1 MRELHVIEDNGLFG
15 ITFKSDNKEE
25 ANTVMNAIQ
34 RFISK
39 NSNINNLYVNEY
51 SNSIRKKIY
60 RENIDIL
67 LDNIERMK
75 KRRDL
80 SELTYYELEYI
91 ALFEKEIVIMQ
102 EKLSMDQYIETAQP
116 ILNKMLETFT
126 MEDLEKLKETT
137 ILDEKYIE
145 KEIQKRLDNKSYKK
159 DYSRCPIDG
168 PSKDVYLNL
177 FSDDRLIELY
187 NNDELEQGYKDYI
200 KNELNKRGIFDLSMT
215 KSKNKIAKN
224 NNTKKEKKSNT
235 IIENIK
241 EHEINNKIE
250 NIKNERDMM
259 QLSNEELEEIAL
271 LESELASICEYP
283 ETAKH
288 ILQGR
293 KFNKSRELE
302 NKITQG
308 RRLSELTLEELKEL
322 EKVTMLDNYK
332 EDIQKEIDKRKNKSF
347 EETLEEDNGIISFGE
362 DDSNYRIDE
371 ECEEDPLSVDADNI
385 NRWDY
390 DADGDKVDIE
400 GNKFLFED

>member
-1 MRELHVIEDNGLFG
+1 MREVNFIENKGRFG
-15 ITFKSDNKEE
+15 ITFTSDNKEE
-25 ANTVMNAIQ
+25 ANAVMNAIQ

-39 NSNINNLYVNEY
+39 NSNINNLDV
-51 SNSIRKKIY
+51 NSIREKIY
-60 RENIDIL
+60 RENIDSL
-67 LDNIERMK
+67 LDSIEKIK

-91 ALFEKEIVIMQ
+91 ALMEKEIVVMK
-102 EKLSMDQYIETAQP
+102 EKLSMDKYTETAQP

-137 ILDEKYIE
+137 LLDEKYIE
-145 KEIQKRLDNKSYKK
+145 EEIQKRLDNKSYSQ
-159 DYSRCPIDG
+159 DYSRNPLDG
-168 PSKDVYLNL
+168 SSKGVYLNL
-177 FSDDRLIELY
+177 YTNDRLIELY
-187 NNDELEQGYKDYI
+187 NNDKLSQGHKNYI
-200 KNELNKRGIFDLSMT
+200 KDLLNERGVTDLSMPNT
-215 KSKNKIAKN
+215 KKK
-224 NNTKKEKKSNT
+224 NNTKNQEKSNI

-241 EHEINNKIE
+241 EHELNNKIE
-250 NIKNERDMM
+250 NITNGRDMT
-259 QLSNEELEEIAL
+259 QLSDEELEKIVL
-271 LESELASICEYP
+271 LESELASICGYS
-283 ETAKH
+283 ETAKY

-293 KFNKSRELE
+293 KFNHSRELE

-308 RRLSELTLEELKEL
+308 RRLSELTIEELKEL
-322 EKVTMLDNYK
+322 EQVTMLDHYR

>member
-1 MRELHVIEDNGLFG
+1 MREVNFIENKGRFG
-15 ITFKSDNKEE
+15 ITFTSDNKEE
-25 ANTVMNAIQ
+25 ANAVMNAIQ

-39 NSNINNLYVNEY
+39 NSNINNLDV
-51 SNSIRKKIY
+51 NSIREKIY
-60 RENIDIL
+60 RENIDSL
-67 LDNIERMK
+67 LDSIEKIK

-91 ALFEKEIVIMQ
+91 ALMEKEIVVMK
-102 EKLSMDQYIETAQP
+102 EKLSMDKYTETAQP

-137 ILDEKYIE
+137 LLDEKYIE
-145 KEIQKRLDNKSYKK
+145 EEIQKRLDNKSYSQ
-159 DYSRCPIDG
+159 DYSRNPLDG
-168 PSKDVYLNL
+168 SSKGVYLNL
-177 FSDDRLIELY
+177 YTNDRLIELY

-200 KNELNKRGIFDLSMT
+200 KNELNRRGIFDLSMT
-215 KSKNKIAKN
+215 KSKKKSSNNK
-224 NNTKKEKKSNT
+224 NTKNKEKSKT

-241 EHEINNKIE
+241 EHELNNKIE
-250 NIKNERDMM
+250 NITNGRDMT
-259 QLSNEELEEIAL
+259 QLSDEELEKIVL
-271 LESELASICEYP
+271 LESELASICGYS

-293 KFNKSRELE
+293 KFNHSRELE

-308 RRLSELTLEELKEL
+308 RRLSELALEELKEL
-322 EKVTMLDNYK
+322 EQVTMLDHYR

-390 DADGDKVDIE
+390 DADGDKVDSE
-400 GNKFLFED
+400 GNKMLFDY

>member
-1 MRELHVIEDNGLFG
+1 MREVIFIEDNGRFG

-39 NSNINNLYVNEY
+39 KSINE
-51 SNSIRKKIY
+51 KK
-60 RENIDIL
+60 ENID
-67 LDNIERMK
+67 N
-75 KRRDL
+75 
-80 SELTYYELEYI
+80 
-91 ALFEKEIVIMQ
+91 
-102 EKLSMDQYIETAQP
+102 
-116 ILNKMLETFT
+116 
-126 MEDLEKLKETT
+126 
-137 ILDEKYIE
+137 
-145 KEIQKRLDNKSYKK
+145 K
-159 DYSRCPIDG
+159 DYSRCPIEG
-168 PSKDVYLNL
+168 ASKNVYWNL
-177 FSDDRLIELY
+177 FPNDRLIEYY
-187 NNDELEQGYKDYI
+187 NNDTLEQGYKDYI

-215 KSKNKIAKN
+215 KSKNKSDKN
-224 NNTKKEKKSNT
+224 TNTKNEKKSNT

-241 EHEINNKIE
+241 EHELNNKIE
-250 NIKNERDMM
+250 NIKNGRDMM

-271 LESELASICEYP
+271 LESELASICGYS

-322 EKVTMLDNYK
+322 QKVTMLERYK
-332 EDIQKEIDKRKNKSF
+332 LDIQKEIDKRIENKSF
-347 EETLEEDNGIISFGE
+347 EDTLKENNEIISFGEDE

-371 ECEEDPLSVDADNI
+371 ENEEDPLSLGVDEDNI
-385 NRWDY
+385 NRWDF

>member
-1 MRELHVIEDNGLFG
+1 MRELNFIENKGRFG
-15 ITFKSDNKEE
+15 ITFTSDNKEE
-25 ANTVMNAIQ
+25 ANAVMNAIQ

-39 NSNINNLYVNEY
+39 VS
-51 SNSIRKKIY
+51 KKEIK
-60 RENIDIL
+60 ENID
-67 LDNIERMK
+67 DNSK
-75 KRRDL
+75 S
-80 SELTYYELEYI
+80 SE
-91 ALFEKEIVIMQ
+91 
-102 EKLSMDQYIETAQP
+102 
-116 ILNKMLETFT
+116 
-126 MEDLEKLKETT
+126 
-137 ILDEKYIE
+137 
-145 KEIQKRLDNKSYKK
+145 K

-200 KNELNKRGIFDLSMT
+200 KNELNRRGIFDLSMT
-215 KSKNKIAKN
+215 KSKKKSSNN
-224 NNTKKEKKSNT
+224 NNTKNAEKSNT

-241 EHEINNKIE
+241 EHELNNKIE
-250 NIKNERDMM
+250 NIKNGRDMM

-271 LESELASICEYP
+271 LESELASICGYS

-293 KFNKSRELE
+293 KFNHSRELE

-308 RRLSELTLEELKEL
+308 RRLSELTIEELKEL
-322 EKVTMLDNYK
+322 EQVTMLDHYR
-332 EDIQKEIDKRKNKSF
+332 EDIQKEIDKRRNKSF

-371 ECEEDPLSVDADNI
+371 ECEEDPLSSGVDEDNI